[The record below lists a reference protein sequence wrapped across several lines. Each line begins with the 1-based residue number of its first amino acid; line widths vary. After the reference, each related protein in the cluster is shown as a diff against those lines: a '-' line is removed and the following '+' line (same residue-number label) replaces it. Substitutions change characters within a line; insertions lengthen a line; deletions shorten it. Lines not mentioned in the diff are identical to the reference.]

1 MWRNTL
7 LELYILRLC
16 FQRVALLSSVEST
29 ALRLITALG
38 SSEVQPQ
45 FTRFLSDPKTVLS
58 AESEELNR
66 ALILTLARATHVTGI
81 PRWIHSPLP
90 AVASTSSNLTS
101 VCVDFFTG
109 SDSIHGTWC
118 KDILQTIMNF
128 TPHNWASHTLSCF
141 PAPLQVRLDTKTPVR
156 SDPSIHCLVTT
167 ASTSFFS
174 LRLSSNRTTSPKS
187 LVST

>member
-1 MWRNTL
+1 MWSCVL
-7 LELYILRLC
+7 VHLSISSMPF
-16 FQRVALLSSVEST
+16 FQLAALLSSVEST

-81 PRWIHSPLP
+81 TSRTHSPLLLAFP
-90 AVASTSSNLTS
+90 TSSNSTS
-101 VCVDFFTG
+101 VRVDFFTG

-141 PAPLQVRLDTKTPVR
+141 PAPLQVRLHTRTPVR
-156 SDPSIHCLVTT
+156 SEPSITV
-167 ASTSFFS
+167 
-174 LRLSSNRTTSPKS
+174 
-187 LVST
+187 

>member
-1 MWRNTL
+1 M
-7 LELYILRLC
+7 C
-16 FQRVALLSSVEST
+16 FSVEST

-66 ALILTLARATHVTGI
+66 ALILTLARATHITGMLGLI
-81 PRWIHSPLP
+81 YHPPIGLSHTIFSRYISSSTLSSLSPR
-90 AVASTSSNLTS
+90 A
-101 VCVDFFTG
+101 DFFTG
-109 SDSIHGTWC
+109 SDSIQGTWC

-141 PAPLQVRLDTKTPVR
+141 PAPLQVDDHRL
-156 SDPSIHCLVTT
+156 H
-167 ASTSFFS
+167 A
-174 LRLSSNRTTSPKS
+174 
-187 LVST
+187 

>member
-1 MWRNTL
+1 M
-7 LELYILRLC
+7 LC
-16 FQRVALLSSVEST
+16 LAVSVSHPSVEST

-45 FTRFLSDPKTVLS
+45 FTRFLNDPKTVLS

-66 ALILTLARATHVTGI
+66 ALILTLARATHVTGSAHCGFTYLSLLSQGVSCSLCYSLVYLLVSFLTCLLI
-81 PRWIHSPLP
+81 ITCRFKCLCPI
-90 AVASTSSNLTS
+90 SSKCMFL
-101 VCVDFFTG
+101 CVDFFTG

-141 PAPLQVRLDTKTPVR
+141 PAPLQV
-156 SDPSIHCLVTT
+156 HCGHTDKFKLL
-167 ASTSFFS
+167 STQKHFV
-174 LRLSSNRTTSPKS
+174 LL
-187 LVST
+187 

>member
-1 MWRNTL
+1 MYL
-7 LELYILRLC
+7 SISSVC

-66 ALILTLARATHVTGI
+66 ALILTLARATHVTGTT
-81 PRWIHSPLP
+81 RWIHSPLL
-90 AVASTSSNLTS
+90 AGISASSNLTS

-141 PAPLQVRLDTKTPVR
+141 PAPLQVHADTETPVR
-156 SDPSIHCLVTT
+156 SDPSIHCLMTT
-167 ASTSFFS
+167 ASPSFFF